1 MKKIPAILLLVA
13 LVGCRTAQP
22 QAPTFNYVFTDN
34 SQVVI
39 GDNNAQ
45 ESKPSTDIAQ
55 TTKPELSADQTEK
68 TSYAWILWLVLGVV
82 AIGGSVICWKK
93 GWIKL

>member
-13 LVGCRTAQP
+13 LVGCSTAQP

-55 TTKPELSADQTEK
+55 TTTPELSAEQTKK
-68 TSYAWILWLVLGVV
+68 TSYAWILWFILGVV
-82 AIGGSVICWKK
+82 SVGVGVICWKK
-93 GWIKL
+93 KWIKL